1 MIGGVGGT
9 SGPPLDRA
17 GAKHDRQWHVE
28 HLMDPQSVVP
38 NSAMPAY
45 GHLGQAE
52 IDALADYM
60 MSLK

>member
-1 MIGGVGGT
+1 
-9 SGPPLDRA
+9 
-17 GAKHDRQWHVE
+17 
-28 HLMDPQSVVP
+28 MDPQSVVP

-45 GHLGQAE
+45 GHLAQAE